1 MSKIQIMIVED
12 DPIWLRGIS
21 DIIRNEPDFNL
32 CCTGGTK
39 EEARKAFEEQRADV
53 ILMDIN
59 LTENHC
65 DGIELAAEF
74 LQEREEIKI
83 IMLTSLTEEE
93 IILDSFSAGAVN
105 YLNKLH
111 FKEIPDA
118 VRSAYQQSS
127 GIHPTAAAVLRKEFL
142 RMKQKENETLLTPSE
157 KEILRLIHEGNTQ
170 TEIEKTLFITKR
182 TIKNHVNKILKK
194 MGVKSSKDAAEMAKK
209 KKMF

>member
-1 MSKIQIMIVED
+1 MSKIEIMIVED
-12 DPIWLRGIS
+12 DPIWLKGIS
-21 DIIRNEPDFNL
+21 DIIRNESDFHL
-32 CCTGGTK
+32 CCTAGSK
-39 EEARKAFEEQRADV
+39 EEAIKVFAEYRPAI

-59 LTENHC
+59 LSENNC
-65 DGIELAAEF
+65 DGIELASQF
-74 LQEREEIKI
+74 LQDREDLKI

-93 IILDSFSAGAVN
+93 VILDSFSAGAVN

-118 VRSAYQQSS
+118 VRAAFQQTS
-127 GIHPTAAAVLRKEFL
+127 GIHPSAAAVLRKEFL
-142 RMKQKENETLLTPSE
+142 RMKQKENENLLTPSE
-157 KEILRLIHEGNTQ
+157 KEILKLIHEGNTQ

-194 MGVKSSKDAAEMAKK
+194 MGVKSSKDAAELAKK

>member
-1 MSKIQIMIVED
+1 MNKIEIMIVED

-21 DIIRNEPDFNL
+21 DIIQNEPDFNL
-32 CCTGGTK
+32 CCTAGSK
-39 EEARKAFEEQRADV
+39 EEALKVFAEHKLDV

-59 LTENHC
+59 LSENNL
-65 DGIELAAEF
+65 DGIELASEF
-74 LQEREEIKI
+74 LQEREELKI

-93 IILDSFSAGAVN
+93 VILDSFSAGAVN

-118 VRSAYQQSS
+118 VRSAFQQSS
-127 GIHPTAAAVLRKEFL
+127 GIHPSAAAVLRKEFL
-142 RMKQKENETLLTPSE
+142 RMKQKENENLLTPSE
-157 KEILRLIHEGNTQ
+157 KEILKLVHEGNTQ

-182 TIKNHVNKILKK
+182 TIKNHINKILKK